1 MRLIYD
7 ENDKAIAEAARS
19 LLVADPPVAQIRG
32 AGPRDLLPDA
42 DRWLHYAEQGW
53 FGLAVAETF
62 GGVGLG
68 IAEQAVLFREAGRA
82 LAPGPLVATIVA
94 ARAAAQA
101 GLTDLTADLVSGRT
115 RAALAVGVSDAA
127 DSNEPQLVV
136 DGGGA
141 SVLLAFGPRS
151 LRGYD
156 LTAATDVDAKEPLDP
171 GSRIASCRLPA
182 GPPLFELLDADAAGL
197 RADAEVLSAALLSGV
212 ADGAVA
218 MSVEYGRLRTQFGKP
233 IGSFQAYAHRCADMA
248 TRAEAA
254 RCQVL
259 FAAVSR
265 DAQFVDATFNCR
277 AALALAADGALRN
290 AEDNMR
296 NHGALG
302 MTFDHD
308 AHLFVTRARAITG
321 VLGAR
326 NMWLRAL
333 ADVGASTL
341 AGID

>member
-19 LLVADPPVAQIRG
+19 LLAADPPIAKIRR
-32 AGPRDLLPDA
+32 AGPGDLLPDA

-53 FGLAVAETF
+53 FALAVEEKF
-62 GGVGLG
+62 GGLGLG
-68 IAEQAVLFREAGRA
+68 IAEQAVLFREVGRA
-82 LAPGPLVATIVA
+82 LAPGPLVATVIA
-94 ARAAAQA
+94 ARAAARA
-101 GLTDLTADLVSGRT
+101 GLADLAADLVAGRT
-115 RAALAVGVSDAA
+115 RAAQAVGVSAA
-127 DSNEPQLVV
+127 VDQNEPVLVV
-136 DGGGA
+136 DGVGA
-141 SVLLAFGPRS
+141 SVLLVFGPSS
-151 LRGYD
+151 LQGFD
-156 LTAATDVDAKEPLDP
+156 LTAATAIEVKQPLDP
-171 GSRIASCRLPA
+171 GSRVASYRLA
-182 GPPLFELLDADAAGL
+182 SGPPLFDLPDAEGL
-197 RADAEVLSAALLSGV
+197 RADAEVLSAALLSGI

-265 DAQFVDATFNCR
+265 DAGFVDAPFNCR
-277 AALALAADGALRN
+277 AALALAADGALHN

-308 AHLFVTRARAITG
+308 AHLFVTRARTVTG
-321 VLGAR
+321 ALGVR
-326 NMWLRAL
+326 GSWLRAL
-333 ADVGASTL
+333 AEVGASTL